1 MLTLLLTGCAGP
13 APVGTWSGSCDIVD
27 PWMGSPDILEL
38 AFTVDDDDT
47 RDGDATVWSIS
58 EATARYTDT
67 AEGSGQYTRKG
78 GSVEVYLAMS
88 ALDYCPEDTPECS
101 ERFSIY
107 VDGVRDR
114 GDLEGTCEVSI
125 GGSYG
130 YAPAPGGTAPIA
142 LTWAR

>member
-1 MLTLLLTGCAGP
+1 M
-13 APVGTWSGSCDIVD
+13 GTWSGSCDIVD

-38 AFTVDDDDT
+38 AFTVVDDDT

-67 AEGSGQYTRKG
+67 AEGSGHYSRKG
-78 GSVEVYLAMS
+78 GSVEIYLAMS
-88 ALDYCPEDTPECS
+88 ALDYCPKDTPECS

-130 YAPAPGGTAPIA
+130 YAPAPGGAAPIA
-142 LTWAR
+142 LIWAR